1 MTGAPDDRPNTGGP
15 DAGPTEDGAAD
26 RAAHRAADAGSMTAR
41 QLGGYVLIAALIL
54 ALVRFLRGSRARRG

>member
-1 MTGAPDDRPNTGGP
+1 MSEAPMGDGKTDDRTTDDRTTDGAPDS
-15 DAGPTEDGAAD
+15 
-26 RAAHRAADAGSMTAR
+26 GSLTTR

>member
-1 MTGAPDDRPNTGGP
+1 MTEAPMDDRRP
-15 DAGPTEDGAAD
+15 AERPTES
-26 RAAHRAADAGSMTAR
+26 GSMTTR

>member
-1 MTGAPDDRPNTGGP
+1 MSSAPDDRPTTER
-15 DAGPTEDGAAD
+15 PTEG
-26 RAAHRAADAGSMTAR
+26 GSLTTR

>member
-1 MTGAPDDRPNTGGP
+1 MGDGKTDDRT
-15 DAGPTEDGAAD
+15 TDGATD
-26 RAAHRAADAGSMTAR
+26 SGSLTTR

>member
-1 MTGAPDDRPNTGGP
+1 MTGSPADEGRS
-15 DAGPTEDGAAD
+15 AERPTEGA
-26 RAAHRAADAGSMTAR
+26 SLTTR